1 MNDIRRDISQ
11 TFAEASETLSNI
23 VVTMRAFDA
32 FLQRV
37 RDPSRFWAVPEF
49 CESPCWHSPLY
60 CETPSELVERVRYLK
75 KMSED
80 LEVSYLYDPGS
91 NDDIRRAMPNRKQL
105 PAMLGIEATTHVEAV
120 ISIAERLTSEQG
132 LGWLCT
138 LIGLCDFEELDDKP
152 DFAAECEL
160 RAVRLRSFLPVSSAL
175 EYLRVA
181 LADEEGACRDFFDPR
196 SDNHKK
202 TSRPQ
207 ATAVVTLGD
216 HPQIV
221 FDGNAIAL
229 KYETAVWLKTLI
241 DCGDWMSDSEY
252 KAKHGSENDRPERWR
267 KQLPP
272 EVLDRIET
280 DRRKGSRWRLA

>member
-80 LEVSYLYDPGS
+80 LEVSYLYDPAS
-91 NDDIRRAMPNRKQL
+91 KDDILLAMPNRKQL

-138 LIGLCDFEELDDKP
+138 LIGISDFEQLDDKP

-160 RAVRLRSFLPVSSAL
+160 RAVRLRGFLPVSAAL

-181 LADEEGACRDFFDPR
+181 LAVEEEACRNFFDPR

-221 FDGNAIAL
+221 IDGSAIAL
-229 KYETAVWLKTLI
+229 KYETAVYLKSLI
-241 DCGDWMSDSEY
+241 DCGDWMSGPKFNQKHPELGGNVRVDRLEIPAVVRKRVDSQT
-252 KAKHGSENDRPERWR
+252 G
-267 KQLPP
+267 
-272 EVLDRIET
+272 
-280 DRRKGSRWRLA
+280 KGSRWLT

>member
-1 MNDIRRDISQ
+1 M
-11 TFAEASETLSNI
+11 
-23 VVTMRAFDA
+23 
-32 FLQRV
+32 
-37 RDPSRFWAVPEF
+37 
-49 CESPCWHSPLY
+49 
-60 CETPSELVERVRYLK
+60 
-75 KMSED
+75 
-80 LEVSYLYDPGS
+80 
-91 NDDIRRAMPNRKQL
+91 
-105 PAMLGIEATTHVEAV
+105 
-120 ISIAERLTSEQG
+120 
-132 LGWLCT
+132 
-138 LIGLCDFEELDDKP
+138 
-152 DFAAECEL
+152 
-160 RAVRLRSFLPVSSAL
+160 
-175 EYLRVA
+175 A